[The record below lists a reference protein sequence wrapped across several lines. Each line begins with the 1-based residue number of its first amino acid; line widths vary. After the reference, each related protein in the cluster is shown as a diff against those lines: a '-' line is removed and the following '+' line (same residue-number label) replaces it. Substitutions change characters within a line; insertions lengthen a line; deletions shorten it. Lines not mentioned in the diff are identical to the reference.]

1 MNEPINRDPIKRI
14 PLYDEF
20 SFLGGPPPALR
31 LPKTKTKKRAEMTE
45 RQKER
50 KKEERRKRATER
62 KREREMNRDKKG
74 LLIILFVL
82 FSTN

>member
-1 MNEPINRDPIKRI
+1 
-14 PLYDEF
+14 
-20 SFLGGPPPALR
+20 
-31 LPKTKTKKRAEMTE
+31 MTE

-50 KKEERRKRATER
+50 KKEERRKRAIER
-62 KREREMNRDKKG
+62 KREREMNRGKKG